1 MLQATIKSKA
11 KGTREFISILKLT
24 KSHGIEKIGAI
35 LKELD
40 KANRYS
46 YEEVVSLLRF
56 REDKIANRSIPK
68 EVLESMG
75 ISNIKSSSP
84 KISQYNALLEGGE
97 DIERRAI

>member
-1 MLQATIKSKA
+1 MLQR
-11 KGTREFISILKLT
+11 GQ
-24 KSHGIEKIGAI
+24 
-35 LKELD
+35 ELD